1 MAGLD
6 IDGLLVKKPDVWPVS
21 EGYAAGLYRNT
32 EPEQLPELTEVMVRA
47 GYSDHAVRAVLGEN
61 FLGVAR
67 SAWK

>member
-1 MAGLD
+1 M
-6 IDGLLVKKPDVWPVS
+6 S